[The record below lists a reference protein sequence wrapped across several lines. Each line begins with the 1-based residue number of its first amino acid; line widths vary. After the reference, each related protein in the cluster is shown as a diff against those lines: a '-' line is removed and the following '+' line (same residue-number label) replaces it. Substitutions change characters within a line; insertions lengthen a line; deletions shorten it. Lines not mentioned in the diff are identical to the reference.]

1 MDKSPISV
9 PWHHGGMTSRES
21 PAEEA
26 VRKARKRVT
35 TAITEIRSARIGAGL
50 SQGALGAG
58 VAISRS
64 RVSRIEREKELDVP
78 AELLIRLATV
88 VGLDLPLKVF
98 PGGDPTRDAGQ
109 RRLLDRLRI
118 RLGPVWE
125 WEHEVALPIVGD
137 KRAWDAVG
145 THATTRFV
153 IHLEAETR
161 LEDVQAL
168 LRRLALKC
176 RDGAAV
182 RLILV
187 VSDTRNNRAVIR
199 AAAREFAL
207 AFPVDA
213 RRALSLL
220 SVGEDPGGNVLLV
233 I

>member
-64 RVSRIEREKELDVP
+64 RVSRIEREK
-78 AELLIRLATV
+78 
-88 VGLDLPLKVF
+88 GLDLPLKVF

>member
-1 MDKSPISV
+1 
-9 PWHHGGMTSRES
+9 MTSRES
-21 PAEEA
+21 PADEA

-35 TAITEIRSARIGAGL
+35 TVIGEIRVARIGAGL

-58 VAISRS
+58 ASISRS

-78 AELLIRLATV
+78 AELLIRMATV

-98 PGGDPTRDAGQ
+98 PAGDPTRDAGQ
-109 RRLLDRLRI
+109 RRLIERLRT

-125 WEHEVALPIVGD
+125 WEHEVALPIVCD

-145 THATTRFV
+145 THVATGFL
-153 IHLEAETR
+153 IHVEAETR
-161 LEDVQAL
+161 LEDIQAL

-176 RDGAAV
+176 RDGAAR
-182 RLILV
+182 RLVLV
-187 VSDTRNNRAVIR
+187 VSDTRNNREVLR
-199 AAAREFAL
+199 AAARELAA

-213 RRALSLL
+213 RHALASL
-220 SVGEDPGGNVLLV
+220 SIGADPGSNVLLV